1 MIPKVI
7 HYCWFGG
14 NPLPDS
20 AVRCIASWRKF
31 CPDYEIIE
39 WNESNYDV
47 NKIPYMQQAYARRKW
62 SFVSDY
68 ARLDIVY
75 RHGGIYLDTDVELL
89 RSLDSLRNYE
99 GFMGFEDGEHVAS
112 GLGFGAAP
120 GNTIIREMMDMYEQL
135 SFLHEDGSADLTPT
149 PVFSTRVL
157 LQHGLVQNNARQQ
170 IAGVEIFPSE
180 YFCPLNFKTGK
191 KHLTPQS
198 YSIHWYDAS
207 WYDPACQ
214 YEKRLNW
221 KLNKLLPAPVAYN
234 ISRFAAVARFDGLSE
249 ACRKTV
255 RKMRKGKGEERL

>member
-1 MIPKVI
+1 MIPKKI

-20 AVRCIASWRKF
+20 AKSCIASWKKF

-47 NKIPYMQQAYARRKW
+47 SKNLYMKQAYACRKW

-68 ARLDIVY
+68 ARLDIIY
-75 RHGGIYLDTDVELL
+75 HHGGIYLDTDVELL
-89 RSLDSLRNYE
+89 KPIDPLLNAD
-99 GFMGFEDGEHVAS
+99 GFMGFEDGRHVAL
-112 GLGFGAAP
+112 GLGFGAVP
-120 GNTIIREMMDMYEQL
+120 ENSVVKKIWDMYEEL
-135 SFLHEDGSADLTPT
+135 SFYHDDGSINLTPG
-149 PVFSTRVL
+149 PVLWTEVL

-249 ACRKTV
+249 ACRKTA
-255 RKMRKGKGEERL
+255 RKMRKGKGEESL